1 MTESNVVTLSLPT
14 RDGPSDTKGLHARID
29 APSAVLHATLLQA
42 ACAVVDMRSGN
53 WNAEDILALC
63 DSLTGVC
70 DEIRRLATAQ

>member
-1 MTESNVVTLSLPT
+1 MTESNVVTLPLST
-14 RDGPSDTKGLHARID
+14 RDGSCDARGLQAKIG

-53 WNAEDILALC
+53 WNAEDIVALC